1 MELLARL
8 TSSRA
13 IRIGIGNQYHA
24 LVRANR
30 RPRSRCA
37 DHKIESTACAPR
49 LRADRPADTVSNN
62 LTDTIDARRILLE
75 FDDLSDLLF
84 DINVLDVLAESYG
97 IALNEQYERILRVAD

>member
-1 MELLARL
+1 
-8 TSSRA
+8 
-13 IRIGIGNQYHA
+13 
-24 LVRANR
+24 
-30 RPRSRCA
+30 
-37 DHKIESTACAPR
+37 
-49 LRADRPADTVSNN
+49 